1 MNTHAN
7 GEETMVRGRRSGRG
21 GRKSGRGG
29 AHWRRGAC
37 CRVGGVG
44 NNQSGLPP
52 VRHSRRKMTTGKSRG
67 PASQAGAAGML
78 LVQEGRGDEVL
89 LLA

>member
-1 MNTHAN
+1 VVEVAEKVV
-7 GEETMVRGRRSGRG
+7 GEELI
-21 GRKSGRGG
+21 GG
-29 AHWRRGAC
+29 AELVAGS
-37 CRVGGVG
+37 VGWG

-67 PASQAGAAGML
+67 PASQAGAAVML